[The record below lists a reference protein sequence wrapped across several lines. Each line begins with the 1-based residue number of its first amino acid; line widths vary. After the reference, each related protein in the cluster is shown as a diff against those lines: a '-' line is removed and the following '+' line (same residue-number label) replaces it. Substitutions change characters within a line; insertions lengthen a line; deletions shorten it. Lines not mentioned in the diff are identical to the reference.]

1 MIPERRNIM
10 LKNIESKLDS
20 AKLTARMFFDAPWY
34 NACKVAEHLIYLQ
47 KKYNTD
53 FVFASNNKMYVS
65 AKGDDIRIG
74 SAAMAYNVTPKQIA
88 DDFDQIAD
96 QYFKDYFKKDSLN
109 GLKYF
114 TEENEDAVD
123 SKEASWL
130 DDFGF

>member
-10 LKNIESKLDS
+10 TNNIE
-20 AKLTARMFFDAPWY
+20 AKLNDAKITAKALCDFTWA
-34 NACKVAEHLIYLQ
+34 NACEVMENIIYLQ
-47 KKYNTD
+47 YKYNTN
-53 FVFASNNKMYVS
+53 FVFAFNQKMYVS
-65 AKGDDIRIG
+65 VKGDDIRIG

-88 DDFDQIAD
+88 DDFDKIAD

-123 SKEASWL
+123 KKEASWL
-130 DDFGF
+130 EDFGF